1 MIKRVKFVGITVKDF
16 DKALDF
22 YENKLGF
29 EVTTDQPAGPG
40 RWIELRIPGA
50 ETKVVL
56 SGFGPPPDPK
66 SQLPVMVFAS
76 EDLEATYQELKK
88 KGVEFTQPPTKAS
101 WGTSAMFRDPD
112 GNLILLGTP

>member
-1 MIKRVKFVGITVKDF
+1 MIKCVKFVGITVKDF

-22 YENKLGF
+22 YTNKLGF
-29 EVTTDQPAGPG
+29 QVLSNQPAGPG

-66 SQLPVMVFAS
+66 SQMPVIVFAS
-76 EDLEATYQELKK
+76 EDLEATHEELKK
-88 KGVEFTQPPTKAS
+88 KGIDFTQPPTKAS
-101 WGTSAMFRDPD
+101 WGSSAMFRDPD
-112 GNLILLGTP
+112 GNLIMLGTS